1 MLLTVFHFL
10 LIKGKVL
17 RKFVLEKRR
26 VSHILKLIDCLCV
39 PDHSRILLTVSA
51 LDQWGAK
58 VLFHDTCEIH
68 CSD

>member
-1 MLLTVFHFL
+1 M
-10 LIKGKVL
+10 L